1 MWRTTTRTINVL
13 EKISYELKPIS
24 EELRLEIDERESKIN
39 GTEARIVFKNT
50 SIIKVVTA
58 SDSSRGNDNGIMVVY
73 MSKLWSKEE
82 LEYLKNNYEFTGN
95 KTIAEKLG
103 RTVYAVTLKANRI
116 GLVKPCKY
124 QNNEYFDNIDSSE
137 KAYWLGFITA
147 DGYVV
152 DNKKGGNYELSI
164 ELSKTDI
171 EHLYKF
177 KKCIE
182 SDAEITVRS
191 KSPFTNIGIDKVYEM
206 CQIRLYSQHIVQS
219 VRKYNVIQNKT
230 YNLVFPNNIDEMFI
244 WDYIRGYFDGDG
256 SLFEEK
262 VTSTSGKLWVY
273 PNVSFVC
280 KCKGY
285 LESLSEILSKN
296 GILSYISHD
305 KTCFY
310 LFIRRQASVRRFFDC
325 IYKNYNCIKLDR
337 KFIRYINLFQ
347 DNKLPA

>member
-1 MWRTTTRTINVL
+1 
-13 EKISYELKPIS
+13 
-24 EELRLEIDERESKIN
+24 
-39 GTEARIVFKNT
+39 
-50 SIIKVVTA
+50 
-58 SDSSRGNDNGIMVVY
+58 
-73 MSKLWSKEE
+73 
-82 LEYLKNNYEFTGN
+82 
-95 KTIAEKLG
+95 
-103 RTVYAVTLKANRI
+103 
-116 GLVKPCKY
+116 
-124 QNNEYFDNIDSSE
+124 
-137 KAYWLGFITA
+137 
-147 DGYVV
+147 
-152 DNKKGGNYELSI
+152 
-164 ELSKTDI
+164 
-171 EHLYKF
+171 
-177 KKCIE
+177 
-182 SDAEITVRS
+182 
-191 KSPFTNIGIDKVYEM
+191 M